1 MKGCFN
7 MNKKGFT
14 LMELLLVVAVLAIV
28 AAAAAPTFF
37 GGAQEALN
45 EAKKSNMNAAYQN
58 ALTGANIMLGIA
70 ASKGITLAGNLDNT
84 QTGFD
89 KTLADYT
96 PISARTFKADGGTFV
111 FGAQM
116 TTNGKTLLVGYLKV
130 EGEATPTGTLTTIGA
145 EGNNASEIATALD
158 TAWNN
163 VFNKKPQN

>member
-1 MKGCFN
+1 

-70 ASKGITLAGNLDNT
+70 ASKGTPLAGNLDKT

-111 FGAQM
+111 FGAEM
-116 TTNGKTLLVGYLKV
+116 TTDGKTLLVGYVAGDDPK
-130 EGEATPTGTLTTIGA
+130 EGLTAIGA
-145 EGNNASEIATALD
+145 AGNNASEIATALD
-158 TAWNN
+158 TAWND
-163 VFNKKPQN
+163 VFNKKS